1 MKPIWRYL
9 TTGDLILVVTLALLG
24 LSGLAWVLALPAGAR
39 LVVSDGESIIY
50 TAGLDTPGEMDVT
63 GPLGITRLAVDER
76 GVRVL
81 GSPCP
86 LKICMGM
93 GPIRHSNELIA
104 CIPNRIL
111 VRIEGVSKDGPDY
124 DLLSR

>member
-1 MKPIWRYL
+1 MKPVWRYL
-9 TTGDLILVVTLALLG
+9 TAGDLVLVAILTLVGVAG
-24 LSGLAWVLALPAGAR
+24 LIWVLALPVGAR
-39 LVVSDGESIIY
+39 LVVSDGERILY
-50 TAGLDTPGEMDVT
+50 TAALDAPGEMEVD
-63 GPLGITRLAVDER
+63 GPLGITKLAVDEQ
-76 GVRVL
+76 GVRVVD
-81 GSPCP
+81 SPCP

-111 VRIEGVSKDGPDY
+111 VRIERDSTDGPDY